1 MILLDFAG
9 QPLALTD
16 DEFEAARQR
25 GLELMP
31 TVAGDGGE
39 RGSEILD
46 ASGMEAATGVPAS
59 WWLEAARQGTVPHF
73 KLGKYIRFSLREAL
87 EAAKGRRRRGV
98 NSQ

>member
-9 QPLALTD
+9 QPLAF
-16 DEFEAARQR
+16 DEEVFEAARLR
-25 GLELMP
+25 GLEMMP
-31 TVAGDGGE
+31 PASPGPGESGAG
-39 RGSEILD
+39 ILD
-46 ASGMEAATGVPAS
+46 AGGMEAETGVPAS
-59 WWLEAARQGTVPHF
+59 WWLEAARQGTVPHL